1 MSKFIDASSSLEDE
15 EMNDINSNEISED
28 NNEEEEDEEINSN
41 EDSDKMS
48 EEENSISS
56 SNSEAQMYQNNKV
69 KEKNNDNIKYNNYNP
84 PNNEVITFNN
94 TINTIK
100 TEIDKVN
107 SQLDTLDKN
116 LENETIELKYGL
128 SFFEAKYQMFIMY
141 LTELICYMSEKISA
155 KESVENSPIIN
166 QLIILKGLIEKSK
179 VIDMKL
185 KPQIDRLL
193 SIADNKEK
201 NIETGLKSRLLEND
215 NSNEEISE
223 NENLNEENSEEELNK
238 QIKNREKAKYKINK
252 ANIEFFETKNEKRE
266 RKRQIE
272 HDKEKLRDNEF
283 IKELKEEMSNKPK
296 LIESYNSKKEK
307 YMKEIEDY
315 ENEHFTNLRVPKAV
329 LKRLNKADRKLE
341 DLNFFEKELRQTSN
355 VLLNDDYES
364 KKKLEEKNKFIQR
377 KRVLNEFN
385 SEKSRKKGNQNFGK
399 KKKKRH

>member
-1 MSKFIDASSSLEDE
+1 MSKFIDGSSSLEDE
-15 EMNDINSNEISED
+15 EMNDINSNEIPEK
-28 NNEEEEDEEINSN
+28 NNEEEEEEEINSN
-41 EDSDKMS
+41 ENSDKMS

-56 SNSEAQMYQNNKV
+56 SNSEDQMYQSNKQ
-69 KEKNNDNIKYNNYNP
+69 KEKNNNNQYNNYIP
-84 PNNEVITFNN
+84 PNNEIITFNN

-116 LENETIELKYGL
+116 LDNETIELKYGL

-155 KESVENSPIIN
+155 KESVENSPIIK
-166 QLIILKGLIEKSK
+166 QLLILKGLIEKSK

-201 NIETGLKSRLLEND
+201 NIEIGLKSRLLENE
-215 NSNEEISE
+215 NSNEE
-223 NENLNEENSEEELNK
+223 NENEENSDEEINN
-238 QIKNREKAKYKINK
+238 QIKKREKAKYKINK

-266 RKRQIE
+266 RQRQIE

-283 IKELKEEMSNKPK
+283 IKELKEEISDKPK
-296 LIESYNSKKEK
+296 LSENYNSKKEK

-315 ENEHFTNLRVPKAV
+315 ENEHFTNLRVPKSV
-329 LKRLNKADRKLE
+329 LKRLNKADKKNE

-355 VLLNDDYES
+355 ILLNDNYES
-364 KKKLEEKNKFIQR
+364 KKKIEEKNKFIQR
-377 KRVLNEFN
+377 KRALNDFY
-385 SEKSRKKGNQNFGK
+385 SKGNQK
-399 KKKKRH
+399 KNRNMKKNKKKRH

>member
-15 EMNDINSNEISED
+15 EMNDINSNEISEE
-28 NNEEEEDEEINSN
+28 NNEEEEEEINSN
-41 EDSDKMS
+41 ENSDKMS

-56 SNSEAQMYQNNKV
+56 SNSEDQMYQNNKT
-69 KEKNNDNIKYNNYNP
+69 KETNNNMIYNNYNP
-84 PNNEVITFNN
+84 PNNEIITFNN

-116 LENETIELKYGL
+116 LDNETIELKYGL

-141 LTELICYMSEKISA
+141 LTELICYISEKISP
-155 KESVENSPIIN
+155 KESIENSPIIK
-166 QLIILKGLIEKSK
+166 QLLILKGLIEKSK

-201 NIETGLKSRLLEND
+201 NIETGLKSRLLENE
-215 NSNEEISE
+215 NSNEEMSE
-223 NENLNEENSEEELNK
+223 NENLNDSDEEINK
-238 QIKNREKAKYKINK
+238 QIKNREKAKYKVNK

-266 RKRQIE
+266 RQRQIE

-283 IKELKEEMSNKPK
+283 IKELKEEMSDKPK

-315 ENEHFTNLRVPKAV
+315 ENEHFTNLRVPKKV
-329 LKRLNKADRKLE
+329 LKRLNKADRKIE

-364 KKKLEEKNKFIQR
+364 KKQLEEKNKFIQR
-377 KRVLNEFN
+377 KRVLNEIN
-385 SEKSRKKGNQNFGK
+385 SGKGRKKGNKNFSK
-399 KKKKRH
+399 NKKKRH

>member
-1 MSKFIDASSSLEDE
+1 MSKFIDGSSSLEDE
-15 EMNDINSNEISED
+15 EMSDINSNEIPEK
-28 NNEEEEDEEINSN
+28 NNEEEEEEEINSN
-41 EDSDKMS
+41 ENSDKMS

-56 SNSEAQMYQNNKV
+56 SNSEDQMYQSNKQ
-69 KEKNNDNIKYNNYNP
+69 KEKNNNNQYNNYIP
-84 PNNEVITFNN
+84 PNNEIITFNN

-116 LENETIELKYGL
+116 LDNETIELKYGL

-155 KESVENSPIIN
+155 KESVENSPIIK
-166 QLIILKGLIEKSK
+166 QLLILKGLIEKSK

-201 NIETGLKSRLLEND
+201 NIEIGLKSRLLEND
-215 NSNEEISE
+215 NSNEE
-223 NENLNEENSEEELNK
+223 NENEENSDEEINN
-238 QIKNREKAKYKINK
+238 QIKKREKAKYKINK

-266 RKRQIE
+266 RQRQIE

-283 IKELKEEMSNKPK
+283 IKELKEEMSDKPK

-377 KRVLNEFN
+377 KRALNEFN
-385 SEKSRKKGNQNFGK
+385 SEKSTKKRNKNFGK
-399 KKKKRH
+399 NKKKRH

>member
-116 LENETIELKYGL
+116 LDNETIELKYGL

-201 NIETGLKSRLLEND
+201 NIESGLKSRLLEND

>member
-15 EMNDINSNEISED
+15 EMNDINSNEISEE
-28 NNEEEEDEEINSN
+28 NNEEEEEEINSN
-41 EDSDKMS
+41 ENSDKMS

-56 SNSEAQMYQNNKV
+56 SNSEDQMYQNNKT
-69 KEKNNDNIKYNNYNP
+69 KETNNNMIYNNYNP
-84 PNNEVITFNN
+84 PNNEIITFNN

-116 LENETIELKYGL
+116 LDNETIELKYGL

-155 KESVENSPIIN
+155 KESVENSPIIK
-166 QLIILKGLIEKSK
+166 QLLILKGLIEKSK

-201 NIETGLKSRLLEND
+201 NIETGLKSRLLENE
-215 NSNEEISE
+215 NSNEEMSE
-223 NENLNEENSEEELNK
+223 NENLNDSDEEINK
-238 QIKNREKAKYKINK
+238 QIKNREKAKYKVNK

-266 RKRQIE
+266 RQRQIE

-283 IKELKEEMSNKPK
+283 IKELKEEMSDKPK

-315 ENEHFTNLRVPKAV
+315 ENEHFTNLRVPKKV
-329 LKRLNKADRKLE
+329 LKRLNKADRKIE

-364 KKKLEEKNKFIQR
+364 KKQLEEKNKFIQR
-377 KRVLNEFN
+377 KRVLNEIN
-385 SEKSRKKGNQNFGK
+385 SGKGRKKGNKNFSK
-399 KKKKRH
+399 NKKKRH

>member
-56 SNSEAQMYQNNKV
+56 SNSEAQMYQNNKI

-116 LENETIELKYGL
+116 LDNETIELKYGL

-166 QLIILKGLIEKSK
+166 QLLILKGLIEKSK

-201 NIETGLKSRLLEND
+201 NIETGLKSRLLENE
-215 NSNEEISE
+215 NSNEEMSE
-223 NENLNEENSEEELNK
+223 NENLNDSDEEINK
-238 QIKNREKAKYKINK
+238 QIKNREKAKYKVNK

-266 RKRQIE
+266 RQRQIE

-283 IKELKEEMSNKPK
+283 IKELKEEMSDKPK

>member
-116 LENETIELKYGL
+116 LDNETIELKYGL

-141 LTELICYMSEKISA
+141 LTELICYISEKISA

-166 QLIILKGLIEKSK
+166 QLLILKGLIEKSK

>member
-1 MSKFIDASSSLEDE
+1 MSKFIDGSSSLEDE
-15 EMNDINSNEISED
+15 EMNDINSNEIPEK
-28 NNEEEEDEEINSN
+28 NNEEEEEEEINSN
-41 EDSDKMS
+41 ENSDKMS

-56 SNSEAQMYQNNKV
+56 SNSEDQMYQSNKQ
-69 KEKNNDNIKYNNYNP
+69 KEKNNNNQYNNYIP

-155 KESVENSPIIN
+155 KESVENSPIIK
-166 QLIILKGLIEKSK
+166 QLLILKGLIEKSK

-201 NIETGLKSRLLEND
+201 NIEIGLKSRLLENE
-215 NSNEEISE
+215 NSNEE
-223 NENLNEENSEEELNK
+223 NENEENSDEEINN
-238 QIKNREKAKYKINK
+238 QIKKREKAKYKINK

-266 RKRQIE
+266 RQRQIE

-283 IKELKEEMSNKPK
+283 IKELKEEMSDKPK

-315 ENEHFTNLRVPKAV
+315 ENEHFTNLRVPKSV
-329 LKRLNKADRKLE
+329 LKRLNKADKKNE

-355 VLLNDDYES
+355 ILLNDNYES
-364 KKKLEEKNKFIQR
+364 KKKIEEKNKFIQR
-377 KRVLNEFN
+377 KRALNDFY
-385 SEKSRKKGNQNFGK
+385 SKGNQK
-399 KKKKRH
+399 KNRNLKKNKKKRH

>member
-1 MSKFIDASSSLEDE
+1 MSKFIDGSSSLEDE
-15 EMNDINSNEISED
+15 EMSDINSNEIPEK
-28 NNEEEEDEEINSN
+28 NNEEEEEEEINSN
-41 EDSDKMS
+41 ENSDKMS

-56 SNSEAQMYQNNKV
+56 SNSEDQMYQSNKQ
-69 KEKNNDNIKYNNYNP
+69 KEKNNNNQYNNYIP

-116 LENETIELKYGL
+116 LDNETIELKYGL

-155 KESVENSPIIN
+155 KESVENSPIIK
-166 QLIILKGLIEKSK
+166 QLLILKGLIEKSK

-201 NIETGLKSRLLEND
+201 NIETGLKSRLLENE
-215 NSNEEISE
+215 NSNEETSE
-223 NENLNEENSEEELNK
+223 NENLNDSDEEINK
-238 QIKNREKAKYKINK
+238 QIKNREKAKYKVNK

-266 RKRQIE
+266 RQRQIE

-283 IKELKEEMSNKPK
+283 IKELKEEMSDKPK

-315 ENEHFTNLRVPKAV
+315 ENEHFTNLRVPKKV
-329 LKRLNKADRKLE
+329 LKRLNKADRKIE

-364 KKKLEEKNKFIQR
+364 KKQLEEKNKFIQR
-377 KRVLNEFN
+377 KRVLNEIN
-385 SEKSRKKGNQNFGK
+385 SGKGRKKGNKNFSK
-399 KKKKRH
+399 NKKKRH

>member
-48 EEENSISS
+48 EEDNSISS

-116 LENETIELKYGL
+116 LDNETIELKYGL

-166 QLIILKGLIEKSK
+166 QLLILKGLIEKSK

-201 NIETGLKSRLLEND
+201 NIESGLKSRLLEND